1 MTESERDQQHNKE
14 DLINKLMVASV
25 IGLLTW
31 NIYTTQQLTIDVAV
45 LTEKIDQ
52 LERKLK

>member
-1 MTESERDQQHNKE
+1 MTDIIKENLLNKS
-14 DLINKLMVASV
+14 MAMAV

-45 LTEKIDQ
+45 LTEKIER
-52 LERKLK
+52 LEMELSK